1 MNSSWQRRSHL
12 TETTIR
18 EVRDLLNALPDSA
31 LDTPFFR
38 IVFLMRAATR
48 INEYD
53 VACCNR
59 EITAPE
65 EGQWERD
72 KQTVLFQA
80 ERLGCRGA
88 IFNGE
93 PLGPSVKLLMLD
105 GRTNDFARE
114 GWIVPYGD
122 FL

>member
-1 MNSSWQRRSHL
+1 MSND
-12 TETTIR
+12 TTVR

-59 EITAPE
+59 EITEPE

-72 KQTVLFQA
+72 KQTILFLV
-80 ERLGCRGA
+80 EKLGCKGA

-93 PLGPSVKLLMLD
+93 PLGPAVKLLLPD
-105 GRTNDFARE
+105 GRTNDFAQE

-122 FL
+122 